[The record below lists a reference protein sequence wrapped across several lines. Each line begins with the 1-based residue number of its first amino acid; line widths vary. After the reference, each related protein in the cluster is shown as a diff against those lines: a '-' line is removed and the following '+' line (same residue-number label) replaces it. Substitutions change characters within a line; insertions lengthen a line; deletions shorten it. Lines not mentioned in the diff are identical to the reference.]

1 MTTYKITDLPQLSET
16 PATTD
21 VLTIVDTSEDTTK
34 KILVSDLVSIVETGI
49 DSSDAHVIAVAAA
62 DQRINLHVP
71 SMIDSDYVQ
80 ARAATSQDSA
90 SIASIV
96 QSEFFDTNNI
106 NWGGGAGSVAQQSNG
121 NQIALGFYAGNTS
134 QDFDCIAI
142 GTMAGRKDQGNRAIA
157 IGKEAGSG
165 DPYSSFQNTNAVA
178 IGYRAGYHT
187 QNNNAIALGATSG
200 QWDQSSEA
208 VAVGYGAGQTNQGQ
222 YSVCLGY
229 YAGKTNAGKSSI
241 LINSAHSGAGVGYL
255 ERTDD
260 YAIEIRSTDSDGRM
274 WFSKDSDWNFGA
286 PVTAS
291 SFNGNGSGLSNLN
304 MGGTMTGHII
314 PDTNAAYD
322 LGSAEYKI
330 RHLFLSDNSLHTDG
344 GSLSFNDGR
353 VSYAGDPVVMLS
365 ELKQIAASSETF
377 ADFKAAIAAM

>member
-1 MTTYKITDLPQLSET
+1 MSTYKITDLPQLAET

-21 VLTIVDTSEDTTK
+21 VLTIVDASENTTK
-34 KILVSDLVSIVETGI
+34 KILVSDLVSAVETGI
-49 DSSDAHVIAVAAA
+49 DSSEAHVIAVVAA

-96 QSEFFDTNNI
+96 QSEFFGTNNI
-106 NWGGGAGSVAQQSNG
+106 NWGSSAGSFAQQPNG
-121 NQIALGFYAGNTS
+121 NQISLGFYAGNYS

-142 GTMAGRKDQGNRAIA
+142 GTMAGRKSQGNNAIA

-165 DPYSSFQNTNAVA
+165 DPYSSFQNTNAIA

-187 QNNNAIALGATSG
+187 QNSTAIAIGGTSG
-200 QWDQSSEA
+200 QWDQSESA
-208 VAVGYGAGQTNQGQ
+208 LAIGYGAGQTNQGK
-222 YSVCLGY
+222 YSVAIGW

-241 LINSAHSGAGVGYL
+241 LINSANAGGGVGFL

-304 MGGTMTGHII
+304 MSGTMTGHII
-314 PDTNAAYD
+314 PDTNASYD